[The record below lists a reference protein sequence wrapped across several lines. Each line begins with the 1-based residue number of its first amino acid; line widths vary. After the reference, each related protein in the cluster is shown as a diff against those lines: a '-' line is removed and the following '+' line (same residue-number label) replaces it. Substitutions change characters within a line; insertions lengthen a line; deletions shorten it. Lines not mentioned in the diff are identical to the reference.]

1 MKNINFIDW
10 QIELENKMDS
20 VVDKQARKMI
30 VTEGAI
36 ELIAVIWID
45 DKDVLQLKPT
55 WDSVISID
63 HTQKILTIRSADV
76 LRTEEEDA
84 E

>member
-10 QIELENKMDS
+10 QIELEDKMDA
-20 VVDKQARKMI
+20 VVDKPARKMI

-36 ELIAVIWID
+36 ELVAVIWFD

-55 WDSVISID
+55 WDSLISID

>member
-1 MKNINFIDW
+1 MKNIKFIDW
-10 QIELENKMDS
+10 QIELEDKMDS
-20 VVDKQARKMI
+20 VVDKQARKII
-30 VTEGAI
+30 VIEGAI
-36 ELIAVIWID
+36 ELVAVIWID

-55 WDSVISID
+55 WDSVISFD

-84 E
+84 G

>member
-10 QIELENKMDS
+10 QIELEDKMDS

-36 ELIAVIWID
+36 ELVAVIWID

-55 WDSVISID
+55 WDSFISID

>member
-10 QIELENKMDS
+10 QIELEDKMDA

-36 ELIAVIWID
+36 ELVAVIWID

-55 WDSVISID
+55 WDSLISID
-63 HTQKILTIRSADV
+63 HTKKILTIRSADV
-76 LRTEEEDA
+76 LRTEAEDV

>member
-10 QIELENKMDS
+10 QIELEDKMDA
-20 VVDKQARKMI
+20 VVDKPARKMI

-36 ELIAVIWID
+36 ELVAVIWID

-55 WDSVISID
+55 WDSVISFD

-76 LRTEEEDA
+76 LRKEEEDA